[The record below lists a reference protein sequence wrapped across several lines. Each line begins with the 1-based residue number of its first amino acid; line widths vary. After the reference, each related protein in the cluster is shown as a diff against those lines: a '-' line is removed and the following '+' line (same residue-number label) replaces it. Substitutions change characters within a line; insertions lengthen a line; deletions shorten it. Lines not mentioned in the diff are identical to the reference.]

1 MITKT
6 TSETAGSTKARGGV
20 VLIGALVIDSLGNGL
35 FLPLSLVFFTRLTD
49 VPLSL
54 LGILIS
60 VANVVT
66 LPVPVWAG
74 ALADRL
80 GALPLVVAAQVMQAL
95 GYLAY
100 GRVDDPAGIFL
111 AASLVA
117 VGVRFFWSSIFTAVA
132 DYADASTSTLSTDSW
147 FAWTNTTRTVG
158 LGAGGLITGAV
169 IADGRAVAYRAVAY
183 RAVAYGAAACFTA
196 AAAAITVFVRA
207 PRFRHET
214 EQARSG
220 YGTLLRDRPFV
231 ALTGINT
238 TLAMTSMMLGL
249 GLPTFVLTGLHGPAW
264 LTSALFVGNT
274 VLVSVL
280 AAPVVKRL
288 AGYRRT
294 RAVMTAA
301 ALWAVWCLL
310 LSGLVPGRHAWVI
323 PVLIG
328 STALFTLA
336 EVLHAPVSIA
346 LATAMSPP
354 EFRGRYMAAFQY
366 SFTIAGIIAPTF
378 FATLFDLHRA
388 LPWIALCV
396 IDCLAVVAIRLL
408 EPSLPPTVQ
417 HDSAA
422 EVGGG
427 HEEPSVDQ
435 SA

>member
-1 MITKT
+1 MINKT
-6 TSETAGSTKARGGV
+6 TSETAGSRKARGGV
-20 VLIGALVIDSLGNGL
+20 VLIGALLIDAVGNGL

-80 GALPLVVAAQVMQAL
+80 GAVPLVVAAQVMQAL
-95 GYLAY
+95 GFLAY
-100 GRVDDPAGIFL
+100 SRVDEPVGIFL

-158 LGAGGLITGAV
+158 LGVGGLITGAV
-169 IADGRAVAYRAVAY
+169 AADGRAVAY
-183 RAVAYGAAACFTA
+183 RAVAYGAAACFTV

-207 PRFRHET
+207 PRFRHEG

-220 YGTLLRDRPFV
+220 YGTLLRDRPFL

-238 TLAMTSMMLGL
+238 VLAMTSMMLAL

-264 LTSALFVGNT
+264 ITSALFVGNT

-310 LSGLVPGRHAWVI
+310 LSGLAPGRHAWVI
-323 PVLIG
+323 PVLVG

-336 EVLHAPVSIA
+336 EMLHAPVSIA

-354 EFRGRYMAAFQY
+354 EFRGRYMAAYQY

-388 LPWIALCV
+388 LPWVALGM
-396 IDCLAVVAIRLL
+396 IDCLAIVAIRML
-408 EPSLPPTVQ
+408 EPSLPPGVQ
-417 HDSAA
+417 HDFAA

-427 HEEPSVDQ
+427 HTERSV
-435 SA
+435 

>member
-1 MITKT
+1 MINKT
-6 TSETAGSTKARGGV
+6 TSETAGSSKARGGV
-20 VLIGALVIDSLGNGL
+20 VLIGALLIDSVGNGL

-100 GRVDDPAGIFL
+100 TRVDDPVGIFL

-117 VGVRFFWSSIFTAVA
+117 VGARFFWSSIFTAVA
-132 DYADASTSTLSTDSW
+132 DYADASTSTLSIDSW

-158 LGAGGLITGAV
+158 LGVGGLITGAV
-169 IADGRAVAYRAVAY
+169 VADGRAVAY
-183 RAVAYGAAACFTA
+183 RAVAYGAAACFTVA
-196 AAAAITVFVRA
+196 AVTITVFVRA
-207 PRFRHET
+207 PRLRHEGG
-214 EQARSG
+214 QARSG
-220 YGTLLRDRPFV
+220 YGTLLRDRPFL

-238 TLAMTSMMLGL
+238 VLAMTSMMLAL

-264 LTSALFVGNT
+264 ITSALFVGNT

-336 EVLHAPVSIA
+336 EMLHAPVSIA

-354 EFRGRYMAAFQY
+354 EFRGRYMAAYQY

-388 LPWIALCV
+388 LPWVVLGV
-396 IDCLAVVAIRLL
+396 IDCLAIVAIRLL
-408 EPSLPPTVQ
+408 EPSLPPGVQ
-417 HDSAA
+417 HDLAG

-427 HEEPSVDQ
+427 HEEPSTVHP
-435 SA
+435 A